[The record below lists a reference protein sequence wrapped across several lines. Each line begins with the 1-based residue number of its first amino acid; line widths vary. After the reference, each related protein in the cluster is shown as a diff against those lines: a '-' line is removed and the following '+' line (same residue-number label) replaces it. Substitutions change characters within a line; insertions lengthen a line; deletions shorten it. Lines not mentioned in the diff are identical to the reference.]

1 MSTFV
6 CACRAGFENDCSEE
20 LGARLAASGARVKS
34 IVAGAATG
42 FVLIEITQPTDRR
55 RLLTNLTAL
64 WPVFSRQL
72 WLSDIYLADMPSK
85 DRVSAI
91 VDSAAGMGT
100 VFCDAWVE
108 TADAESTRP
117 LLPLCRTLP
126 VPLRE
131 GLRKRGLLSVDPR
144 LPRLHAFF
152 TGSTSAYIG
161 FSLATQSAKWPMGI
175 PRLHMPRAAP
185 SRSVLK
191 LDEALLTFLSG
202 EKRQQLLRPGM
213 LAIDLG
219 AAPGGWTWLLA
230 SMGLRVIA
238 VDNGRI
244 APAVMQLETVEH
256 RRMDGFKF
264 HPPRGVDWLVCD
276 IIEQPQ
282 RVADRLG
289 VWFAKR
295 WCKRAIFNLKLPMKK
310 RYAALLQAQATF
322 EKALSGRRYELQ
334 FRQLYHDREE
344 VTGFYQDLQIG

>member
-1 MSTFV
+1 MLNPRAHCCH
-6 CACRAGFENDCSEE
+6 CAGRCRC
-20 LGARLAASGARVKS
+20 
-34 IVAGAATG
+34 
-42 FVLIEITQPTDRR
+42 
-55 RLLTNLTAL
+55 
-64 WPVFSRQL
+64 
-72 WLSDIYLADMPSK
+72 
-85 DRVSAI
+85 
-91 VDSAAGMGT
+91 
-100 VFCDAWVE
+100 
-108 TADAESTRP
+108 
-117 LLPLCRTLP
+117 LC
-126 VPLRE
+126 E

-144 LPRLHAFF
+144 LPVCMRSSPRTPPVPTSGSASRLKAP
-152 TGSTSAYIG
+152 
-161 FSLATQSAKWPMGI
+161 KWPMGI